1 MPGYDRTGPLGKGP
15 MTGGQR
21 GICSGRR
28 SVEDVDALPLQ
39 ERGHRRR
46 EGGCCHHGSH
56 HRDDTVM
63 SAETTASGASSL
75 EEQMQQLRTEIAELK
90 AALVSKQAE

>member
-1 MPGYDRTGPLGKGP
+1 MPGYDRTGPMGKGP

-21 GICSGRR
+21 GLCSGRR
-28 SVEDVDALPLQ
+28 SAEEVAALSSQ

-46 EGGCCHHGSH
+46 DGGCCHHGSH
-56 HRDDTVM
+56 HREESVM
-63 SAETTASGASSL
+63 SAETISAGAPSL